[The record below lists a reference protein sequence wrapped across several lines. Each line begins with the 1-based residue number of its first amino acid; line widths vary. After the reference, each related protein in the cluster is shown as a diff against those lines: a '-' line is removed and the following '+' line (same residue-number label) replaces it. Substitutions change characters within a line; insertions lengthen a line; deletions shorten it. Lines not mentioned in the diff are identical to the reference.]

1 MENIQ
6 QKVSKELHVIIEVII
21 KYWKE
26 TDGIQL
32 DTAKNSI
39 VNSKSTPDNLKA
51 QQWND
56 ETDINQILYK
66 KI

>member
-1 MENIQ
+1 MENSQ

-26 TDGIQL
+26 TDDIQL

-51 QQWND
+51 QQ
-56 ETDINQILYK
+56 
-66 KI
+66 